1 MKRLMPD
8 FADIAAA
15 CHGRLVAGK
24 GHAGRRPT
32 GISTDTRF
40 LERDELFVALKG
52 EHFDGHAWLEEAA
65 LKGASG
71 AVISTTDP
79 AFTTGLEGAG
89 LVLIKVRNT
98 LQALQDLALR
108 LRQESSASVIAVT
121 GSYGKTLTK
130 DFLAAILGR
139 ENRVVC
145 SHKSYNNEIGVPL
158 TLFRVD
164 GSTEFVVLEM
174 GSRGAGH
181 IRTLV
186 RCALPDIGV
195 VTNIGQAHIQ
205 SFKTLDGVA
214 RAKGEL
220 LQGLPASG
228 TAVLNADDRY
238 CAFLRELCPCR
249 VLTFG
254 LSPDAEIR
262 AENISVSKDG
272 SAVSFDMMIKGGGR
286 RRLLIP
292 LPGRHN
298 VFNALA
304 AGAAAHAAGATF
316 SEIEGG
322 IMNAIATE
330 WRMEMIKKAEEITI
344 INDAY
349 NANPA
354 SMQAALEAMY
364 EIARESRAIAVLG
377 DMAELGSISEEAHSQ
392 VGEMAVDY
400 GTDVLITVGRKA
412 RVIARSAQA
421 KGLPKGSIFTVQ
433 DIDDAAAILRAIL
446 EPGDVVLIK
455 GSRFLGLER
464 LIELVA

>member
-1 MKRLMPD
+1 MKRPMPD
-8 FADIAAA
+8 FAAIAKA
-15 CHGRLVAGK
+15 CHGKLVAGES
-24 GHAGRRPT
+24 HAGRRPT

-40 LERDELFVALKG
+40 LKQGELFVALKG
-52 EHFDGHAWLEEAA
+52 ERFDGHAWLSEAVR
-65 LKGASG
+65 KGASG

-79 AFTTGLEGAG
+79 AFTAGPEEAG

-108 LRQESSASVIAVT
+108 LRRESSASVIAIT

-130 DFLAAILGR
+130 DFLASILGR
-139 ENRVVC
+139 EHSVVS

-164 GSTEFVVLEM
+164 GSSEFVVLEM

-181 IRTLV
+181 IRSLV
-186 RCALPDIGV
+186 HCALPDIGV

-205 SFKTLDGVA
+205 SFKTLEGVA

-220 LQGLPASG
+220 LEGLPASG
-228 TAVLNADDRY
+228 AAVLNADDRF
-238 CAFLRELCPCR
+238 CTFLRELCFCR
-249 VLTFG
+249 VITFG
-254 LSPDAEIR
+254 LSPEAEVR
-262 AENISVSKDG
+262 AENVSVTKDG
-272 SAVSFDMMIKGGGR
+272 AAVSFNMMIKGGGR
-286 RRLLIP
+286 REILIP

-304 AGAAAHAAGATF
+304 AGAAALAAGATL

-322 IMNAIATE
+322 LMNAIATE

-377 DMAELGSISEEAHSQ
+377 DMAELGSISEEAHFK

-400 GTDVLITVGRKA
+400 GTDILITVGRRA

>member
-1 MKRLMPD
+1 M
-8 FADIAAA
+8 
-15 CHGRLVAGK
+15 V
-24 GHAGRRPT
+24 
-32 GISTDTRF
+32 S
-40 LERDELFVALKG
+40 
-52 EHFDGHAWLEEAA
+52 
-65 LKGASG
+65 
-71 AVISTTDP
+71 
-79 AFTTGLEGAG
+79 
-89 LVLIKVRNT
+89 
-98 LQALQDLALR
+98 
-108 LRQESSASVIAVT
+108 
-121 GSYGKTLTK
+121 
-130 DFLAAILGR
+130 
-139 ENRVVC
+139 

-174 GSRGAGH
+174 GSRGVGH
-181 IRTLV
+181 IRSLV
-186 RCALPDIGV
+186 HCALPDIGV

-205 SFKTLDGVA
+205 SFKTLEGVA

-220 LQGLPASG
+220 LEGLPASG
-228 TAVLNADDRY
+228 TAVLNADDRF
-238 CAFLRELCPCR
+238 CTFLRGLCSCR

-254 LSPDAEIR
+254 LSPDAEVR
-262 AENISVSKDG
+262 AENVSVTRDG
-272 SAVSFDMMIKGGGR
+272 AAVSFNMMIKGGGR
-286 RRLLIP
+286 RKITIP

-304 AGAAAHAAGATF
+304 AGAAALAAGATL

-322 IMNAIATE
+322 LMNAIATE

-349 NANPA
+349 NANPE
-354 SMQAALEAMY
+354 SMRAALEAMY

-377 DMAELGSISEEAHSQ
+377 DMGELGSISEEAHFK

-400 GTDVLITVGRKA
+400 GTDILITVGRRA